1 MSKTK
6 SFDKMPISAPV
17 LAQRI
22 VTYLQEH
29 KYEVAY
35 SFDEKKKTWC
45 MIQARKAS
53 KIRTATGNRRALNI
67 AIRTKKAKQCTIS
80 IGSGDWG
87 KNTILSAAPMIAFP
101 VVGFINFMNS
111 AISSKM
117 SESDLWY
124 YIESIA
130 NKDFYKNK

>member
-1 MSKTK
+1 MNNTFLKNSSMSKTK

-35 SFDEKKKTWC
+35 SFDEKKKIWC

-53 KIRTATGNRRALNI
+53 KIRTATGN
-67 AIRTKKAKQCTIS
+67 
-80 IGSGDWG
+80 
-87 KNTILSAAPMIAFP
+87 
-101 VVGFINFMNS
+101 
-111 AISSKM
+111 
-117 SESDLWY
+117 
-124 YIESIA
+124 
-130 NKDFYKNK
+130 